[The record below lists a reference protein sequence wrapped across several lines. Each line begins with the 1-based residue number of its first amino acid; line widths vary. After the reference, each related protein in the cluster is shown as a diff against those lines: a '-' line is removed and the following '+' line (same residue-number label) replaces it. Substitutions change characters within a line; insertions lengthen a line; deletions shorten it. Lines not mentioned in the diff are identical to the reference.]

1 MLGIWEPELG
11 PRRRGAA
18 TVSPVDPCGG
28 AGVEPAALSTSRP
41 SSQITRFRCFPAQD
55 FMGVGGKRP
64 GLIVLSSVDV
74 PFTADRL
81 KCYKIKR
88 VL

>member
-18 TVSPVDPCGG
+18 TVSPVSWCSG
-28 AGVEPAALSTSRP
+28 AGVEPAALSTSRR
-41 SSQITRFRCFPAQD
+41 SSQITRFCCFPPQD

-64 GLIVLSSVDV
+64 GLIVLSSIDV

-81 KCYKIKR
+81 KCYKTKR